1 VQFKQFKMSPNSL
14 FAILLR
20 SSFWISFAIAVALA
34 LAARF
39 ILPGAYGNFAASIAI
54 PFVIIGVIVAWK
66 QREVP
71 SDARIA
77 STVEAVS
84 AMSWRDF
91 SALIEQAFQ
100 RDGYVVTR
108 TTGAADF
115 MLLKAGRT
123 SLVSCK
129 RWKAA
134 SLGLEP
140 LRELEAERQ
149 AQEARGSIYVC
160 TGNVSDNARRFA
172 ADHKIV
178 LMQELELTRLLRL
191 PRKATKS
198 KA

>member
-1 VQFKQFKMSPNSL
+1 MQFKMSPNSL

-20 SSFWISFAIAVALA
+20 SSCWISFAIAVALG
-34 LAARF
+34 LAAHFVLPDRF
-39 ILPGAYGNFAASIAI
+39 GMYAPSIAI
-54 PFVIIGVIVAWK
+54 PFVITGAIAAWK
-66 QREVP
+66 QWQLP

-77 STVEAVS
+77 STVDAVS

-108 TTGAADF
+108 MNGAADF
-115 MLLKAGRT
+115 VLLKAGRT
-123 SLVSCK
+123 SLLSCK

-134 SLGLEP
+134 NHGLEP
-140 LRELEAERQ
+140 LRELEAERL
-149 AQEARGSIYVC
+149 AQEVRGSIYIC
-160 TGNVSDNARRFA
+160 TGNISDNARRFA